1 MGWIAGVFVYAL
13 IWFIVLFTVL
23 PWGVKIPDNPEP
35 GHAPSAPINPHI
47 GVKLIATS
55 LVSAVIWVI
64 VWYVMQSGWISFRPA

>member
-23 PWGVKIPDNPEP
+23 PWGVKVPDNPEP

-55 LVSAVIWVI
+55 VVAAVIWVI

>member
-35 GHAPSAPINPHI
+35 GHAPSAPVNPHI
-47 GVKLIATS
+47 GVKLVATS

>member
-23 PWGVKIPDNPEP
+23 PWGVRVPDNPEP

-55 LVSAVIWVI
+55 LVSAVIWLI
-64 VWYVMQSGWISFRPA
+64 VWYVMESGWVSFRPA

>member
-13 IWFIVLFTVL
+13 IWFIVLFTML
-23 PWGVKIPDNPEP
+23 PWGVKVPDNPEP

-55 LVSAVIWVI
+55 VVAAVIWVI